1 MYPLNNRTVNNDKM
15 AALAGLVYFR
25 TACHS
30 AVNVPQN

>member
-1 MYPLNNRTVNNDKM
+1 MYPLNNQAVNNDKK

-30 AVNVPQN
+30 AVNVPQK